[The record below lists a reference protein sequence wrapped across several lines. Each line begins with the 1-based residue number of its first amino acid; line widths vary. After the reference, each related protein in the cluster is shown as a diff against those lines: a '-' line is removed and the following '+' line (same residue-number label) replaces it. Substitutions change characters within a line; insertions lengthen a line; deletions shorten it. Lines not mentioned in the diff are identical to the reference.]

1 MTGAVLPWHAV
12 PWSKLDAGRRDG
24 RMPHGLLIAGR
35 RGLGKRELALRLA
48 RTLLCDA
55 GPGAAPCGACRA
67 CVQTDA
73 GTQPDLHL
81 VSRLVDD
88 EGKQAKDISVAQVR
102 GLIATLQLAAHGQGW
117 RIAIIEPADAMN
129 ANAAN
134 ALLKT
139 LEEPPRQTMIVLVT
153 ARPDRLP
160 ATIRSRCQRLDLR
173 PPTTAEALAWLTARA
188 PRNDWGLW
196 LNLADGAPLAAEALA
211 ASPLAAQRTAWAK
224 ALFDLP
230 EGRGDPLKLAEE
242 WGRVDP
248 RLPLRWWASVVAD
261 LIVLAQAG
269 LDATDGRLRNPDL
282 AAVLRNLRGRLH
294 LAALHRFLGSLQ
306 RAQGMLETTVSPV
319 LVLEA
324 LLIAWAAKLAPE
336 AMRPIL
342 ADD

>member
-1 MTGAVLPWHAV
+1 VRFA
-12 PWSKLDAGRRDG
+12 
-24 RMPHGLLIAGR
+24 
-35 RGLGKRELALRLA
+35 
-48 RTLLCDA
+48 
-55 GPGAAPCGACRA
+55 
-67 CVQTDA
+67 A

-88 EGKQAKDISVAQVR
+88 EGKQAKEISVAQIR
-102 GLIATLQLAAHGQGW
+102 QLIATLQLSAHGQGW
-117 RIAIIEPADAMN
+117 RIALIEPAEAMN

-139 LEEPPRQTMIVLVT
+139 LEEPPGRTLIVLVT

-173 PPTTAEALAWLTARA
+173 APPSAQALAWLTTRAARD
-188 PRNDWGLW
+188 DWGLW
-196 LNLADGAPLAAEALA
+196 LGLADGAPLAAEALA
-211 ASPLAAQRTAWAK
+211 GSPLAAQRGAWAR
-224 ALFDLP
+224 ALLDLP

-269 LDATDGRLRNPDL
+269 DGRLRNPDL
-282 AAVLRNLRGRLH
+282 AAVLRNLGSRLH

-306 RAQGMLETTVSPV
+306 RAQGMLETNVSPV

>member
-1 MTGAVLPWHAV
+1 MSIAPLPWHGG
-12 PWSKLDAGRRDG
+12 PWAALMARRRDG
-24 RMPHGLLIAGR
+24 RVPHGLLIAGR

-48 RTLLCDA
+48 QALLCEA
-55 GPGAAPCGACRA
+55 EPVAAPCGACRA
-67 CVQTDA
+67 CAQFAA

-81 VSRLVDD
+81 VSHLVDD

-102 GLIATLQLAAHGQGW
+102 ELIATLQLAGHGHGW
-117 RIAIIEPADAMN
+117 RCALIEPADAMN
-129 ANAAN
+129 PSAAN

-139 LEEPPRQTMIVLVT
+139 LEEPPARTIIMLAT

-160 ATIRSRCQRLDLR
+160 ATVRSRCQRLDLR
-173 PPTTAEALAWLTARA
+173 APDATQALAWLAARSA
-188 PRNDWGLW
+188 RDDWRLW
-196 LNLADGAPLAAEALA
+196 LGLADGAPLAAEALA
-211 ASPLAAQRTAWAK
+211 NSPFAAQRNAWARV
-224 ALFDLP
+224 LLDLP

-242 WGRVDP
+242 WGRIDP

-261 LIVLAQAG
+261 LIVLSQAG
-269 LDATDGRLRNPDL
+269 DGRLRNPDL
-282 AAVLRNLRGRLH
+282 AAVLRNLGARLH

>member
-1 MTGAVLPWHAV
+1 MSASLLPWQDGAWTTLMAQHR
-12 PWSKLDAGRRDG
+12 AGR
-24 RMPHGLLIAGR
+24 MTHGLLIAGR
-35 RGLGKRELALRLA
+35 RGLGKRELAFRLA
-48 RTLLCDA
+48 QALLCEDA
-55 GPGAAPCGACRA
+55 AAAPCGRCRGCA
-67 CVQTDA
+67 RFVA
-73 GTQPDLHL
+73 GTEPDLHH
-81 VSRLVDD
+81 VTRLVDD
-88 EGKQAKDISVAQVR
+88 EGKQAKDISVAQLR
-102 GLIATLQLAAHGQGW
+102 ELIATLQLSAHGQGW
-117 RIAIIEPADAMN
+117 RCAIIEPAETMN
-129 ANAAN
+129 ASAAN

-139 LEEPPRQTMIVLVT
+139 LEEPPARTIIVLVT

-173 PPTTAEALAWLTARA
+173 VPPVAQAVAWLGARA
-188 PRNDWGLW
+188 PRDDWDLW
-196 LNLADGAPLAAEALA
+196 LGLADGAPLAAEALA
-211 ASPLAAQRTAWAK
+211 ASPLAAQRSAWART
-224 ALFDLP
+224 LLDLP

-269 LDATDGRLRNPDL
+269 DGRLRNPDL
-282 AAVLRNLRGRLH
+282 AAVLRNLGGRLH

-306 RAQGMLETTVSPV
+306 RAQQMLETNVNHA

-324 LLIAWAAKLAPE
+324 LLIAWAARLAPE